1 MKKLILDV
9 DTGIDDAFAIL
20 YALSQYE
27 QVELIGITTSF
38 GNVLVQ
44 QATKNT
50 LQVLELFEVDIP
62 VYQGAAASWGN
73 QTYTVPDSF
82 ERVHGRNGIGE
93 YHLPIPRATPKE
105 LTAVDF
111 LIEAAN
117 KHQDELIIVTLGPLT
132 NLADALKK
140 APETIKKIGKIVC
153 MAGALTIPGNITS
166 VAEVNVY
173 NDAAAVN
180 YVFEHLFVTV
190 VGLDVTLQTMIT
202 KQDIA
207 RFDRKN
213 KKGDFL
219 AAIAEYYYQN
229 EYAEQDYG
237 GALHDPLAV
246 AIALEEGFC
255 TSFIEL
261 NLTVEQTDQTYG
273 RMIGKLDEL
282 TLIPKR
288 TRFCLQID
296 ATRFVD
302 HFVESLAKFSGANN
316 K

>member
-20 YALSQYE
+20 YALSQRE
-27 QVELIGITTSF
+27 QAELIGITTSF
-38 GNVLVQ
+38 GNVVVQ

-62 VYQGAAASWGN
+62 VYQGAAASWGS

-82 ERVHGRNGIGE
+82 KRVHGQNGIGE
-93 YHLPIPRATPKE
+93 YSLPTPRATPE
-105 LTAVDF
+105 TLTAVDF
-111 LIEAAN
+111 LIDAAN
-117 KHQDELIIVTLGPLT
+117 RYQEELIVVTLGPLT

-140 APETIKKIGKIVC
+140 APEAIQKIGKIVC
-153 MAGALTIPGNITS
+153 MAGALTIPGNITPF
-166 VAEVNVY
+166 AEVNVY
-173 NDAAAVN
+173 NDAAAAN
-180 YVFEHLFVTV
+180 YVLEHLFVTI

-202 KQDIA
+202 KQDIT
-207 RFDRKN
+207 RFDRTD

-219 AAIAEYYYQN
+219 AALAEYYYQN

-255 TSFIEL
+255 TSALEL
-261 NLTVEQTDQTYG
+261 NLTVEQSDETYG

-282 TLIPKR
+282 TLLPKR

-296 ATRFVD
+296 AMRFVA
-302 HFVESLAKFSGANN
+302 HFVESLATFSAANN

>member
-20 YALSQYE
+20 YALSQRE
-27 QVELIGITTSF
+27 QAELIGITTSF
-38 GNVLVQ
+38 GNVVVQ

-62 VYQGAAASWGN
+62 VYQGAAASWGG

-82 ERVHGRNGIGE
+82 KRVHGQNGIGE
-93 YHLPIPRATPKE
+93 YSLPTPRATPE
-105 LTAVDF
+105 TLTAADF
-111 LIEAAN
+111 LIDAAN
-117 KHQDELIIVTLGPLT
+117 RYQEELIVVTLGPLT

-140 APETIKKIGKIVC
+140 APEAIQKIGKIVC
-153 MAGALTIPGNITS
+153 MAGALTIPGNITPF
-166 VAEVNVY
+166 AEVNVY
-173 NDAAAVN
+173 NDAAAAN
-180 YVFEHLFVTV
+180 YVLEHLFVTI
-190 VGLDVTLQTMIT
+190 VGLDVTLQTMIK
-202 KQDIA
+202 KQDIT
-207 RFDRKN
+207 RFDRTE

-219 AAIAEYYYQN
+219 AALAEYYYQN

-255 TSFIEL
+255 TSALEL
-261 NLTVEQTDQTYG
+261 NLTVEQSDETYG

-282 TLIPKR
+282 TLLPKR

-296 ATRFVD
+296 ATRFVA
-302 HFVESLAKFSGANN
+302 HFVESLATFSAANN